1 MTWDLSSPLTISSGT
16 GSSMQRP
23 IWREIKAK
31 SNLVRWVFK
40 YEALARCSATHAKL
54 QMFTTN
60 QCQGTSFFPR
70 STLDYCKENFATNQR
85 KFDFTNIKCTPSF
98 AQIWSFK
105 SREEETKDFSFVS
118 SSLMI
123 LNYIHQGD
131 WVIRYSTKR
140 YFHGVIKAWNRLR
153 IELIKYA
160 PTLQSAAVQR

>member
-98 AQIWSFK
+98 AHKFEASNHEKKKIFPWFHL
-105 SREEETKDFSFVS
+105 
-118 SSLMI
+118 LMI